1 MFSDYSGRKGIF
13 YICSSIN
20 HVILKQ
26 KRIMNQ
32 VNRRNFLRLAGAGAA
47 AAAAA
52 PVAQAMGQATSP
64 VPQPAD
70 QATASTA
77 GATNSE
83 TAGNQV
89 QQAKPDT
96 NIADAAKIARGP
108 NSMPGLFPGKVA
120 LVKNTASVKD
130 NAIVEQEVYDMIARS
145 MLELTGEKKLKK
157 AWRRFVA
164 PGERIGLKVN
174 PVAGKSLSTSHEVVR
189 AVIAQLQESGIERSQ
204 LTIWDR
210 REFEL
215 TDVGFTAE
223 NYPGIRIVGT
233 EQMDKDGLYYGKD
246 GKLYGEH
253 MIDRDWYYWADVEGE
268 YDEYTMPYMVN
279 GGKYSYF
286 TRILTQELDKVINIP
301 ILKNAGMTVTLALKN
316 LAFGSVSNTGR
327 LHAKLWNETCA
338 QVCAFAPV
346 RDKVVL
352 NIVDGIKGC
361 FNGGPGANPQFFCDY
376 HTIITG
382 TDPVAVDR
390 IGYDIVL
397 AKRIAEG
404 LQKEGT
410 QQAMEFM
417 VQAERLLLGIAD
429 RTKIE
434 LKEVVLG

>member
-1 MFSDYSGRKGIF
+1 
-13 YICSSIN
+13 
-20 HVILKQ
+20 
-26 KRIMNQ
+26 MNQ

-52 PVAQAMGQATSP
+52 PVAQAMGQAT
-64 VPQPAD
+64 
-70 QATASTA
+70 A
-77 GATNSE
+77 G
-83 TAGNQV
+83 
-89 QQAKPDT
+89 QQQQQGKPDT
-96 NIADAAKIARGP
+96 NIADAAKTPRGP
-108 NSMPGLFPGKVA
+108 NAMPGLFPGRVA
-120 LVKNTASVKD
+120 VVKNSASVKD
-130 NAIVEQEVYDMIARS
+130 NAIMEQEVHDMIARS

-157 AWRRFVA
+157 AWRKFVA
-164 PGERIGLKVN
+164 PGDRIGLKVN

-189 AVIAQLQESGIERSQ
+189 AVIAQLEESGIDRSQ

-286 TRILTQELDKVINIP
+286 TKIVTQDLDKIINIP

-316 LAFGSVSNTGR
+316 LAFGAVSNTGR

-338 QVCAFAPV
+338 QVCAFAPI

-382 TDPVAVDR
+382 TDAVAVDR

-404 LQKEGT
+404 LQKEGSPT
-410 QQAMEFM
+410 ALEFM
-417 VQAERLLLGIAD
+417 LQAERLGLGVAD
-429 RTKIE
+429 RAKIN
-434 LKEVVLG
+434 LNEVILG

>member
-1 MFSDYSGRKGIF
+1 
-13 YICSSIN
+13 
-20 HVILKQ
+20 
-26 KRIMNQ
+26 MNQ

-52 PVAQAMGQATSP
+52 PMAQAMSP
-64 VPQPAD
+64 
-70 QATASTA
+70 ASAYKPT
-77 GATNSE
+77 
-83 TAGNQV
+83 V
-89 QQAKPDT
+89 QDKPDT
-96 NIADAAKIARGP
+96 NIADALKVPR
-108 NSMPGLFPGKVA
+108 NDSSMPGLYPGRVA
-120 LVKNTASVKD
+120 LVKNTRSVKE
-130 NAIVEQEVYDMIARS
+130 NAIIEQEVYDMIARS

-157 AWRRFVA
+157 AWRKFVS

-189 AVIAQLQESGIERSQ
+189 SVIAQLEESGIERSQ

-233 EQMDKDGLYYGKD
+233 EQMDKEGLYYGKD

-253 MIDRDWYYWADVEGE
+253 MIDRDWYFWADVDGE

-286 TRILTQELDKVINIP
+286 TKIVTRELDKIINIP
-301 ILKNAGMTVTLALKN
+301 ILKNAGATVTLALKN
-316 LAFGSVSNTGR
+316 LAYGSVSNTGR

-338 QVCAFAPV
+338 QVCAFAPL

-352 NIVDGIKGC
+352 NIVDGIRGC

-382 TDPVAVDR
+382 SDAVAVDR

-410 QQAMEFM
+410 ERALAFM
-417 VQAERLLLGIAD
+417 LQAEELGLGVAD

-434 LKEVVLG
+434 LLEVAI

>member
-1 MFSDYSGRKGIF
+1 
-13 YICSSIN
+13 
-20 HVILKQ
+20 
-26 KRIMNQ
+26 MNQ

-52 PVAQAMGQATSP
+52 PVAQAMGA
-64 VPQPAD
+64 
-70 QATASTA
+70 ATAPVANVINHATA
-77 GATNSE
+77 G
-83 TAGNQV
+83 
-89 QQAKPDT
+89 QQTQQGKPDT

-108 NSMPGLFPGKVA
+108 NSMPGLYPGRVA
-120 LVKNTASVKD
+120 LVKNTRSVRD
-130 NAIVEQEVYDMIARS
+130 NAIAEQEVYDMIARS

-157 AWRRFVA
+157 AWRKFVG

-189 AVIAQLQESGIERSQ
+189 AVIAQLEESGIKRSQ

-215 TDVGFTAE
+215 TDVGFTQE

-286 TRILTQELDKVINIP
+286 SKIITQELDKIINIP

-316 LAFGSVSNTGR
+316 LAFGAVSNTGR

-338 QVCAFAPV
+338 QVCAFAPL

-376 HTIITG
+376 HSIITG
-382 TDPVAVDR
+382 SDPVAVDR
-390 IGYDIVL
+390 IGFDIVI

-404 LQKEGT
+404 LQKAATPQGL
-410 QQAMEFM
+410 EFM
-417 VQAERLLLGIAD
+417 LQAEKLSLGIAD
-429 RTKIE
+429 REKIE
-434 LKEVVLG
+434 LREVILG

>member
-1 MFSDYSGRKGIF
+1 MK
-13 YICSSIN
+13 
-20 HVILKQ
+20 
-26 KRIMNQ
+26 Q

-52 PVAQAMGQATSP
+52 PVAQALG
-64 VPQPAD
+64 
-70 QATASTA
+70 TASDNA
-77 GATNSE
+77 IAMQQEKPATN
-83 TAGNQV
+83 
-89 QQAKPDT
+89 
-96 NIADAAKIARGP
+96 ILDALKVPR
-108 NSMPGLFPGKVA
+108 NEMSMPGLFPGRVA
-120 LVKNTASVKD
+120 LVRNTRSVKD
-130 NAIVEQEVYDMIARS
+130 NTIVAQEVYDMIEQS
-145 MLELTGEKKLKK
+145 MFSLTGEKKLKK
-157 AWRRFVA
+157 AWRRFVS

-174 PVAGKSLSTSHEVVR
+174 PVAGKSLSTSHEVVK
-189 AVIAQLQESGIERSQ
+189 AVITQLEESGIERAQ

-215 TDVGFTAE
+215 TDVGFTTE

-233 EQMDKDGLYYGKD
+233 EQMDKNGLYYGSD

-253 MIDRDWYYWADVEGE
+253 MIDREWFYWADVEGE

-286 TRILTQELDKVINIP
+286 TKIITQDLDKIINIP
-301 ILKNAGMTVTLALKN
+301 ILKNAGATVTLALKN
-316 LAFGSVSNTGR
+316 LAYGSVSNTGR
-327 LHAKLWNETCA
+327 LHAKLWAETCA
-338 QVCAFAPV
+338 EVCAFAPL

-404 LQKEGT
+404 LQKEG
-410 QQAMEFM
+410 AASALNFM
-417 VQAERLLLGIAD
+417 TMAEKLALGVAD
-429 RTKIE
+429 REKID
-434 LKEVVLG
+434 LVEVAFG

>member
-1 MFSDYSGRKGIF
+1 MK
-13 YICSSIN
+13 
-20 HVILKQ
+20 
-26 KRIMNQ
+26 Q

-52 PVAQAMGQATSP
+52 PVANAMGSATRE
-64 VPQPAD
+64 VPTQQLKPATNIND
-70 QATASTA
+70 ALKVPRTA
-77 GATNSE
+77 G
-83 TAGNQV
+83 
-89 QQAKPDT
+89 
-96 NIADAAKIARGP
+96 
-108 NSMPGLFPGKVA
+108 SMPGLFPGRVA
-120 LVKNTASVKD
+120 VIKNSRSVKE
-130 NAIVEQEVYDMIARS
+130 NTIIEQEVHDMIARS

-157 AWRRFVA
+157 AWRKFVS

-189 AVIAQLQESGIERSQ
+189 AVIAQLEATGIKRSQ

-215 TDVGFTAE
+215 TDAGFTQE
-223 NYPGIRIVGT
+223 NYPGIKIVGT

-268 YDEYTMPYMVN
+268 YDEYTMPYMIN

-286 TRILTQELDKVINIP
+286 TKIVTRDLDKIINIP
-301 ILKNAGMTVTLALKN
+301 ILKNAGPTVTLALKN

-338 QVCAFAPV
+338 QVCAFSPL

-361 FNGGPGANPQFFCDY
+361 FNGGPGANPQFFSDY
-376 HTIITG
+376 QTIIAG

-390 IGYDIVL
+390 IGYDILL

-410 QQAMEFM
+410 PMALEFM
-417 VQAERLLLGIAD
+417 VQAEKLGLGIAD
-429 RTKIE
+429 RTKIDMR
-434 LKEVVLG
+434 EVVLG

>member
-1 MFSDYSGRKGIF
+1 
-13 YICSSIN
+13 
-20 HVILKQ
+20 
-26 KRIMNQ
+26 MNQ

-47 AAAAA
+47 AVAAT
-52 PVAQAMGQATSP
+52 PVANAIGATSGNAI
-64 VPQPAD
+64 PQQTKP
-70 QATASTA
+70 
-77 GATNSE
+77 ATNI
-83 TAGNQV
+83 
-89 QQAKPDT
+89 D
-96 NIADAAKIARGP
+96 DALKVPR
-108 NSMPGLFPGKVA
+108 NERSMPGLFPGRVA
-120 LVKNTASVKD
+120 VVKNSRSVKE
-130 NAIVEQEVYDMIARS
+130 NTIVGQEVHDMIARS

-157 AWRRFVA
+157 AWRKFVS
-164 PGERIGLKVN
+164 PGDRIGLKIN
-174 PVAGKSLSTSHEVVR
+174 PVAGKSLTTSHEVVR
-189 AVIAQLQESGIERSQ
+189 AIIAQLEASGIDRSQ

-215 TDVGFTAE
+215 TDAGFTSE

-233 EQMDKDGLYYGKD
+233 EQMDKEGLYYGKD

-286 TRILTQELDKVINIP
+286 TKIVTQDLDKIINVP
-301 ILKNAGMTVTLALKN
+301 ILKNAGATVTLALKN
-316 LAFGSVSNTGR
+316 LAYGSVSNTGR

-338 QVCAFAPV
+338 QVCAFAPL

-376 HTIITG
+376 QTIITG

-404 LQKEGT
+404 LQKEGAAT
-410 QQAMEFM
+410 ALEFM
-417 VQAERLLLGIAD
+417 LQAEKLSLGIAD
-429 RTKIE
+429 RTIID
-434 LKEVVLG
+434 LREVLLG

>member
-1 MFSDYSGRKGIF
+1 
-13 YICSSIN
+13 
-20 HVILKQ
+20 
-26 KRIMNQ
+26 MNQ

-52 PVAQAMGQATSP
+52 PVAQAMGA
-64 VPQPAD
+64 
-70 QATASTA
+70 ATAPVA
-77 GATNSE
+77 NVMNPE
-83 TAGNQV
+83 TAGRQT
-89 QQAKPDT
+89 QQGKPDT

-108 NSMPGLFPGKVA
+108 DSMPGLYPGRVA
-120 LVKNTASVKD
+120 LVKNTRSVKD
-130 NAIVEQEVYDMIARS
+130 NLIVEQEVYDMIARS

-157 AWRRFVA
+157 AWRKFVK

-189 AVIAQLQESGIERSQ
+189 AVIAQLEESGIKRSQ

-215 TDVGFTAE
+215 TDVGFTQE

-233 EQMDKDGLYYGKD
+233 EQMDKEGLYYGKD

-286 TRILTQELDKVINIP
+286 TKIVTQELDKIINIP

-338 QVCAFAPV
+338 QVCAFAPL

-376 HTIITG
+376 HSIIAG
-382 TDPVAVDR
+382 SDPVAVDR
-390 IGYDIVL
+390 IGFDVVID
-397 AKRIAEG
+397 KRIAEG
-404 LQKEGT
+404 LQKSATPQGLV
-410 QQAMEFM
+410 FM
-417 VQAERLLLGIAD
+417 LQAEKLSLGVAD
-429 RTKIE
+429 REKIE
-434 LKEVVLG
+434 LREVILG

>member
-1 MFSDYSGRKGIF
+1 
-13 YICSSIN
+13 
-20 HVILKQ
+20 
-26 KRIMNQ
+26 MNQ

-52 PVAQAMGQATSP
+52 PVAQAMGR
-64 VPQPAD
+64 
-70 QATASTA
+70 ATA
-77 GATNSE
+77 G
-83 TAGNQV
+83 
-89 QQAKPDT
+89 QQQQQGKPDT
-96 NIADAAKIARGP
+96 NIANAAKTPRGP
-108 NSMPGLFPGKVA
+108 NAMPGLYPGLVA
-120 LVKNTASVKD
+120 VVKNSASVKD
-130 NAIVEQEVYDMIARS
+130 NAIMGDEVHDMIARS
-145 MLELTGEKKLKK
+145 MLELTGEKRLKK
-157 AWRRFVA
+157 AWRKFVS

-189 AVIAQLQESGIERSQ
+189 AVIAQLEESGIDRSQ

-286 TRILTQELDKVINIP
+286 TKIITQDLDKIINIP

-316 LAFGSVSNTGR
+316 LAFGAVSNTGR

-338 QVCAFAPV
+338 QVCAFAPI

-376 HTIITG
+376 HTIMAG
-382 TDPVAVDR
+382 TDAVAVDR
-390 IGYDIVL
+390 MGYDIVL

-404 LQKEGT
+404 LQKEGSPT
-410 QQAMEFM
+410 ALEFM
-417 VQAERLLLGIAD
+417 LQAERLGLGVAD
-429 RTKIE
+429 RARIN
-434 LKEVVLG
+434 LREVILG

>member
-1 MFSDYSGRKGIF
+1 
-13 YICSSIN
+13 
-20 HVILKQ
+20 
-26 KRIMNQ
+26 MNQ

-52 PVAQAMGQATSP
+52 PVAQAMSS
-64 VPQPAD
+64 V
-70 QATASTA
+70 TASHPA
-77 GATNSE
+77 
-83 TAGNQV
+83 
-89 QQAKPDT
+89 QQGKPDT
-96 NIADAAKIARGP
+96 NIADALKVPR
-108 NSMPGLFPGKVA
+108 NEHSMPGLFPGRVA
-120 LVKNTASVKD
+120 VVKNSRAVID
-130 NAIVEQEVYDMIARS
+130 NAIVEKEVYDMIARS

-157 AWRRFVA
+157 AWRRFVG

-174 PVAGKSLSTSHEVVR
+174 PVAGKSLSTSHEVVKS
-189 AVIAQLQESGIERSQ
+189 VIAQLEESGIKRSQ

-215 TDVGFTAE
+215 TDVGFTPE

-286 TRILTQELDKVINIP
+286 SKIVTQELDKIINIP
-301 ILKNAGMTVTLALKN
+301 ILKNAGPTVTLALKN
-316 LAFGSVSNTGR
+316 LAYGSVSNTGR

-338 QVCAFAPV
+338 QVCAFAPL

-376 HTIITG
+376 NTIIAG
-382 TDPVAVDR
+382 SDPVAVDR

-410 QQAMEFM
+410 PTALEFM
-417 VQAERLLLGIAD
+417 LQAEKLSLGVAD
-429 RTKIE
+429 RSGID
-434 LKEVVLG
+434 LREVITG

>member
-1 MFSDYSGRKGIF
+1 
-13 YICSSIN
+13 
-20 HVILKQ
+20 
-26 KRIMNQ
+26 MNQ

-52 PVAQAMGQATSP
+52 PVAQAMGQAT
-64 VPQPAD
+64 
-70 QATASTA
+70 A
-77 GATNSE
+77 G
-83 TAGNQV
+83 QQQ

-96 NIADAAKIARGP
+96 NIADAAKTPRGP
-108 NSMPGLFPGKVA
+108 NAMPGLYPGRVTV
-120 LVKNTASVKD
+120 VKNSSSVKD
-130 NAIVEQEVYDMIARS
+130 NAIMEQEVHDMIARS
-145 MLELTGEKKLKK
+145 MLELTGEKRLKK
-157 AWRRFVA
+157 AWRKFVS

-189 AVIAQLQESGIERSQ
+189 AVIAQLEESGIDRSQ

-286 TRILTQELDKVINIP
+286 TKIVTQDLDKIINIP

-316 LAFGSVSNTGR
+316 LAFGAVSNTGR

-338 QVCAFAPV
+338 QVCAFAPI

-382 TDPVAVDR
+382 TDAVAVDR

-404 LQKEGT
+404 LQKEGSPT
-410 QQAMEFM
+410 ALEFM
-417 VQAERLLLGIAD
+417 LQAERLGLGVAD
-429 RTKIE
+429 RAKIN
-434 LKEVVLG
+434 LKEVILG

>member
-1 MFSDYSGRKGIF
+1 
-13 YICSSIN
+13 
-20 HVILKQ
+20 
-26 KRIMNQ
+26 MNQ

-47 AAAAA
+47 AAAATPLA
-52 PVAQAMGQATSP
+52 NAIGPVSYNVIP
-64 VPQPAD
+64 
-70 QATASTA
+70 
-77 GATNSE
+77 
-83 TAGNQV
+83 

-96 NIADAAKIARGP
+96 NIDDALKVPR
-108 NSMPGLFPGKVA
+108 NERSMPGLFPGRVA
-120 LVKNTASVKD
+120 VVKNSRSVSE
-130 NAIVEQEVYDMIARS
+130 NTIVGQEVHDMIARS

-157 AWRRFVA
+157 AWRKFVS
-164 PGERIGLKVN
+164 PGDRIGLKIN
-174 PVAGKSLSTSHEVVR
+174 PVAGKSLTTSHEVVR
-189 AVIAQLQESGIERSQ
+189 AIIAQLEASGIDRSH

-215 TDVGFTAE
+215 TDAGFTPE
-223 NYPGIRIVGT
+223 NYPGIRIAGT

-286 TRILTQELDKVINIP
+286 TKIVTQDLDKIINVP
-301 ILKNAGMTVTLALKN
+301 ILKNAGATVTLALKN
-316 LAFGSVSNTGR
+316 LAYGSVSNTGR

-338 QVCAFAPV
+338 QVCAFAPL

-376 HTIITG
+376 HVIITG

-390 IGYDIVL
+390 VGYDIVL

-404 LQKEGT
+404 LQKEGAAT
-410 QQAMEFM
+410 ALDFM
-417 VQAERLLLGIAD
+417 LQAEKLSLGIAD
-429 RTKIE
+429 RTKID
-434 LKEVVLG
+434 LREVLLG

>member
-1 MFSDYSGRKGIF
+1 MK
-13 YICSSIN
+13 
-20 HVILKQ
+20 
-26 KRIMNQ
+26 Q

-52 PVAQAMGQATSP
+52 PVAQALG
-64 VPQPAD
+64 
-70 QATASTA
+70 TASDNHITMQQEKP
-77 GATNSE
+77 ATNI
-83 TAGNQV
+83 Q
-89 QQAKPDT
+89 
-96 NIADAAKIARGP
+96 DALKVPR
-108 NSMPGLFPGKVA
+108 NERSMPGLFPGRVA
-120 LVKNTASVKD
+120 LVKNTRSVKD
-130 NAIVEQEVYDMIARS
+130 NNIVAQEVYDMIEQS
-145 MLELTGEKKLKK
+145 MLSLTGEKKLKK
-157 AWRRFVA
+157 AWRRFVS

-174 PVAGKSLSTSHEVVR
+174 PVAGKSLSTSHEVVK
-189 AVIAQLQESGIERSQ
+189 AVIAQLEESGIERSQ

-215 TDVGFTAE
+215 TDVGFTTE
-223 NYPGIRIVGT
+223 NYPGIRVVGT
-233 EQMDKDGLYYGKD
+233 EQMDKNGLYYGSD

-253 MIDRDWYYWADVEGE
+253 MIDREWFYWADVEGE

-286 TRILTQELDKVINIP
+286 TKIITQDLDKIINIP
-301 ILKNAGMTVTLALKN
+301 ILKNAGATVTLALKN
-316 LAFGSVSNTGR
+316 LAYGSVSNTGR
-327 LHAKLWNETCA
+327 LHAKLWAETCA
-338 QVCAFAPV
+338 EVCAFAPL

-404 LQKEGT
+404 LQKEGAASALNFM
-410 QQAMEFM
+410 AM
-417 VQAERLLLGIAD
+417 AEKLALGVAD
-429 RTKIE
+429 REKIE
-434 LKEVVLG
+434 LVEVAFG

>member
-1 MFSDYSGRKGIF
+1 
-13 YICSSIN
+13 
-20 HVILKQ
+20 
-26 KRIMNQ
+26 MNQ

-52 PVAQAMGQATSP
+52 PVAQAMGTTTH
-64 VPQPAD
+64 QPAM
-70 QATASTA
+70 
-77 GATNSE
+77 
-83 TAGNQV
+83 
-89 QQAKPDT
+89 QQGKPDT
-96 NIADAAKIARGP
+96 NIADAAKVPRNAQ
-108 NSMPGLFPGKVA
+108 SMPGLFPGRVA
-120 LVKNTASVKD
+120 LVKNSSSVKE
-130 NAIVEQEVYDMIARS
+130 NAIIEQEVYDMIARS

-157 AWRRFVA
+157 AWRRFVS

-189 AVIAQLQESGIERSQ
+189 SVIAQLELSGIDRSQ
-204 LTIWDR
+204 ITIWDR

-223 NYPGIRIVGT
+223 NYPGIKIIGT

-286 TRILTQELDKVINIP
+286 TKIVTQDLDKIINIP

-316 LAFGSVSNTGR
+316 LAYGSVSNTGR

-338 QVCAFAPV
+338 QVCAFAPL

-376 HTIITG
+376 HAIITG
-382 TDPVAVDR
+382 SDPVAVDR
-390 IGYDIVL
+390 IGYEIVL

-410 QQAMEFM
+410 PTALEFM
-417 VQAERLLLGIAD
+417 LQAERLSLGVAD
-429 RTKIE
+429 RAKID
-434 LKEVVLG
+434 LREVITG

>member
-1 MFSDYSGRKGIF
+1 
-13 YICSSIN
+13 
-20 HVILKQ
+20 
-26 KRIMNQ
+26 MNQ

-52 PVAQAMGQATSP
+52 PVAQAMS
-64 VPQPAD
+64 
-70 QATASTA
+70 QATAPTA
-77 GATNSE
+77 RETNPE
-83 TAGNQV
+83 TSGNQTT
-89 QQAKPDT
+89 QAKPAT
-96 NIADAAKIARGP
+96 NIADASKIARGP
-108 NSMPGLFPGKVA
+108 NSMPGLYPGLVA
-120 LVKNTASVKD
+120 VVKNTRSVKD

-157 AWRRFVA
+157 AWRKFVA
-164 PGERIGLKVN
+164 PGERIGLKIN

-189 AVIAQLQESGIERSQ
+189 AVIAQLEESGIQRSQ

-286 TRILTQELDKVINIP
+286 TKIVTQDLDKIINIP

-316 LAFGSVSNTGR
+316 LAFGAVSNTGR

-376 HTIITG
+376 HTIMTG

-410 QQAMEFM
+410 PQALEFM
-417 VQAERLLLGIAD
+417 LQAEKLSLGVADRSRIEVKEVLLG
-429 RTKIE
+429 
-434 LKEVVLG
+434 

>member
-1 MFSDYSGRKGIF
+1 MK
-13 YICSSIN
+13 
-20 HVILKQ
+20 
-26 KRIMNQ
+26 Q

-52 PVAQAMGQATSP
+52 PVAQALGTPS
-64 VPQPAD
+64 D
-70 QATASTA
+70 QAVTMQQEKP
-77 GATNSE
+77 ATNI
-83 TAGNQV
+83 Q
-89 QQAKPDT
+89 
-96 NIADAAKIARGP
+96 DALKVPR
-108 NSMPGLFPGKVA
+108 NERSMPGLFPGRVA
-120 LVKNTASVKD
+120 LVKNTRSVKD
-130 NAIVEQEVYDMIARS
+130 NAIVAQEVYDMIEQS
-145 MLELTGEKKLKK
+145 MLSLTGEKKLKK
-157 AWRRFVA
+157 AWRRFVS

-174 PVAGKSLSTSHEVVR
+174 PVAGKSLSTSHEVVK
-189 AVIAQLQESGIERSQ
+189 AVIAQIEESGIERSQ

-215 TDVGFTAE
+215 TDVGFTTE

-233 EQMDKDGLYYGKD
+233 EQMDKNGLYYGSD

-253 MIDRDWYYWADVEGE
+253 MIDREWYYWADVEGE

-286 TRILTQELDKVINIP
+286 TKIITQDLDKIINIP
-301 ILKNAGMTVTLALKN
+301 ILKNAGATVTLALKN
-316 LAFGSVSNTGR
+316 LAYGSVSNTGR
-327 LHAKLWNETCA
+327 LHAKLWAETCA
-338 QVCAFAPV
+338 EVCAFAPL

-404 LQKEGT
+404 LQKEGS
-410 QQAMEFM
+410 ASALNFM
-417 VQAERLLLGIAD
+417 AIAGKLALGVAD
-429 RTKIE
+429 REKIE
-434 LKEVVLG
+434 LLEVALG

>member
-1 MFSDYSGRKGIF
+1 
-13 YICSSIN
+13 
-20 HVILKQ
+20 
-26 KRIMNQ
+26 MNQ

-52 PVAQAMGQATSP
+52 PVAQAMSQATGT
-64 VPQPAD
+64 A
-70 QATASTA
+70 ATKLNPEAS
-77 GATNSE
+77 
-83 TAGNQV
+83 GNQTP
-89 QQAKPDT
+89 QDKPAT
-96 NIADAAKIARGP
+96 NIADASKIARGP
-108 NSMPGLFPGKVA
+108 NSMPGLYPGLVA
-120 LVKNTASVKD
+120 VVKNTRSVKE

-157 AWRRFVA
+157 AWRKFVS

-189 AVIAQLQESGIERSQ
+189 AVIAQLEESGIKRSQ

-279 GGKYSYF
+279 GGKYSYY
-286 TRILTQELDKVINIP
+286 TKIVTQDLDKIINIP

-376 HTIITG
+376 HTIMAG

-410 QQAMEFM
+410 PQALEFM
-417 VQAERLLLGIAD
+417 LQAEKLSLGVAD
-429 RTKIE
+429 RSKIE
-434 LKEVVLG
+434 VKEVVMG